1 MLRPDRR
8 IWQEW
13 RWDMFGWKRKRI
25 GKIEAKEGASL
36 IIVICVSAFLAAFAL
51 AMVYT
56 AGLLL
61 SNASRRLERER
72 CYQLAKSFSQ
82 TLDGELFRYT
92 SLDGADPDSFY
103 RFACRF
109 LEYDGYMDYNPSYP
123 ETAYHYKAESPAGAQ
138 DYGEIEI
145 ILYKESDLGGDGLTG
160 IIEYN
165 WDQDQTLAKD
175 PMEEITGQLISRYTF
190 TVEVIVERDGMRY
203 SYSTVYDP
211 SVTYRED
218 AVVCRNPEGARISW
232 DKTTQKWMTDSTT
245 EYRPAGGTALIT
257 YEIQP
262 GLEKLDTCTFKK
274 SIREIGD
281 PDESGAEG
289 GGP

>member
-1 MLRPDRR
+1 
-8 IWQEW
+8 
-13 RWDMFGWKRKRI
+13 MFRWKRKRI
-25 GKIEAKEGASL
+25 RNIEARKGASL
-36 IIVICVSAFLAAFAL
+36 VMVICVSAFLAAFAL

-61 SNASRRLERER
+61 SNANQRLEQER

-82 TLDGELFRYT
+82 TLSGELSRYT
-92 SLDGADPDSFY
+92 SLEEADPNSFY

-109 LEYDGYMDYNPSYP
+109 LENEGYMEYNPNYP
-123 ETAYHYKAESPAGAQ
+123 ETVYHYKAESPAGAQ

-165 WDQDQTLAKD
+165 WDQDQTQAKD
-175 PMEEITGQLISRYTF
+175 PMEEITGQLISRHTF

-203 SYSTVYDP
+203 GYSTVYDP
-211 SVTYRED
+211 LVTYRED
-218 AVVCRNPEGARISW
+218 AVVCRNPEGVRISW
-232 DKTTQKWMTDSTT
+232 DKLNQKWMTDSTN
-245 EYRPAGGTALIT
+245 EYRHPDGTALIT

-262 GLEKLDTCTFKK
+262 GLDNLDTCAFRKT
-274 SIREIGD
+274 IREIGD
-281 PDESGAEG
+281 PDESGMEG
-289 GGP
+289 VGP